1 MTYLEAEGYFD
12 FYNKSESEKIQSLLK
27 IFAFY
32 NMESSRIA
40 YHGKK
45 EDVKNYVRH
54 LQSFAQEE
62 HDIDDQFKGAGFEQ
76 QN

>member
-1 MTYLEAEGYFD
+1 MTYLEAEVYYD
-12 FYNKSESEKIQSLLK
+12 FYSKGESEKLQSLLK

-45 EDVKNYVRH
+45 EDVRKYVQH
-54 LQSFAQEE
+54 LQSGQRED